1 MGGQE
6 IEGEKKCIALTTKV
20 TQLCNLVDSQ
30 YIYFIYKIKNK
41 KSYRLY
47 TKFKMYSNEA
57 QVRKEKFILL
67 RYFLIKDFI
76 LRKLHQLI

>member
-30 YIYFIYKIKNK
+30 YIYFIYKIKK
-41 KSYRLY
+41 
-47 TKFKMYSNEA
+47 
-57 QVRKEKFILL
+57 
-67 RYFLIKDFI
+67 
-76 LRKLHQLI
+76 